1 MIVNV
6 TSKLRKENDCMRQ
19 EFSWQL
25 QTEVQSIAK
34 EVVVVRK
41 STDTELTCCVQNFE
55 SVCNGINESMTAYKS
70 QIEASIKSLRLE
82 TNQNKEEIRNKVGE
96 LELEIRSV
104 ASSVDECN
112 SALRADWQAYQ
123 SRIQKLNSEIEVL
136 RARVNSNTA
145 SQAASALCTSPQT
158 STMIRVIDTGQPA
171 G

>member
-1 MIVNV
+1 
-6 TSKLRKENDCMRQ
+6 MRQ

-25 QTEVQSIAK
+25 QTEVQSIAE
-34 EVVVVRK
+34 EVEVVRK

-55 SVCNGINESMTAYKS
+55 SVCNGINESMAACKL

-112 SALRADWQAYQ
+112 IAFRADRQAYQ
-123 SRIQKLNSEIEVL
+123 SGIQKLNSEIEVFK
-136 RARVNSNTA
+136 ARVNSNTA
-145 SQAASALCTSPQT
+145 SQATSAVCTSPQT
-158 STMIRVIDTGQPA
+158 STTMKVIDTGQPA